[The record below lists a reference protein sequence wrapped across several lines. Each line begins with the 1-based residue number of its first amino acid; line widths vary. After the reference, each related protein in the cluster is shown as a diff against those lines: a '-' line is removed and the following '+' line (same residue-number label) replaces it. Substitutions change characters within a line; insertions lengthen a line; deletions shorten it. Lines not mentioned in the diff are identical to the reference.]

1 MVETFCRVASD
12 DALFASYF
20 WWRNFYTVTD
30 DANLEAQYWYL
41 HCFFFQIQLP
51 ESPFPLVRQDHRY
64 VHHTFMYH
72 SYINTY
78 KGLRIED
85 QRYIHHTC
93 IRIKDH
99 RYMQLHYTYMHQTYI
114 HQGKGSKIIDTCI
127 THTCIIHTSHA
138 SGSWIIDICTMDTFI
153 LVKDSWIHLS

>member
-1 MVETFCRVASD
+1 MEETFCRVASD

-41 HCFFFQIQLP
+41 HCFLAFLLQIQLP

-64 VHHTFMYH
+64 DHHTFMH
-72 SYINTY
+72 HTYINTY

-93 IRIKDH
+93 IRNPDS
-99 RYMQLHYTYMHQTYI
+99 
-114 HQGKGSKIIDTCI
+114 GSRIIDACN
-127 THTCIIHTSHA
+127 CIIHTCIKHTYIRAKDQSSLIHA
-138 SGSWIIDICTMDTFI
+138 SHIRASFTHHMHQDPGS
-153 LVKDSWIHLS
+153 